1 MHIPKLLLEF
11 RLSVN
16 RTLDMS
22 AFFKS
27 WSHVSLE
34 VGSKLN
40 YISQTAR
47 GHCKVRQAFQMRGP
61 SVDCGGLMIML
72 ITIFFFHVF
81 ACCNIFIIERWG
93 KGEEQRQTTE
103 LQSGISIS
111 WAAIVTFLWLG
122 DGYRTLQYSI
132 LALSLEG
139 VFFILFPLP
148 CSRGAIEE
156 LQVATQRSEHL
167 YLQVGDGFGW
177 RCQGGRGHGA
187 IEQRVGW
194 VAARRVCSLPVG
206 LQVFSQVFTSILQLI
221 LI

>member
-1 MHIPKLLLEF
+1 
-11 RLSVN
+11 
-16 RTLDMS
+16 MS
-22 AFFKS
+22 AWKWVANWTTFPRWQEDTVKSGRRFKWGTPLWTVEDLWLCRS
-27 WSHVSLE
+27 RM
-34 VGSKLN
+34 G
-40 YISQTAR
+40 Y
-47 GHCKVRQAFQMRGP
+47 
-61 SVDCGGLMIML
+61 
-72 ITIFFFHVF
+72 FFFHVF
-81 ACCNIFIIERWG
+81 ACCIIFIIERWG